1 MQFSNSSIKKM
12 ADISAN
18 TISIEANEETKKEND
33 KTTDQQQNQNT
44 NPNTN
49 PNPNPSD
56 MRICITGGAGGGF
69 LLAASARMAG
79 ALAPKSHSPKADI
92 F

>member
-1 MQFSNSSIKKM
+1 M

-33 KTTDQQQNQNT
+33 KTTDQQQNQN
-44 NPNTN
+44 PN
-49 PNPNPSD
+49 PNPNPID

>member
-1 MQFSNSSIKKM
+1 M

-33 KTTDQQQNQNT
+33 KTTDQQQNQN
-44 NPNTN
+44 
-49 PNPNPSD
+49 PNPNPID

-69 LLAASARMAG
+69 LLGAASARMAG
-79 ALAPKSHSPKADI
+79 ALAPKSHPPKADI